1 MTSVGRFLIVLIMAF
16 SLLFLAISTTVFV
29 TAKNWMVAQ
38 RKEHDE
44 VEKLKKKVTEAVAK
58 SDASKKDLED
68 SRVTFDAQ
76 LKQLTNQ
83 LSSLQAENTHNVE
96 ELTKVRTQAVKHEQT
111 ARSSLDEV
119 EAKRQETSLLRTQK
133 SEVEKQ
139 ANEFKLHEAEL
150 KDQIRDL
157 ERKMETATR
166 NNSELRDNVARLST
180 ALRANGLSDDVRQIR
195 GIESPPPVMG
205 IVKRI
210 HPTNRRVE
218 ISIGSDDG
226 LVVGHELFIYRT
238 EPRPEYL
245 GKITIIEVDSDQAV
259 GKVIGNT
266 YQGKKLKEGDI
277 VSSTI
282 RPR

>member
-1 MTSVGRFLIVLIMAF
+1 
-16 SLLFLAISTTVFV
+16 
-29 TAKNWMVAQ
+29 
-38 RKEHDE
+38 
-44 VEKLKKKVTEAVAK
+44 
-58 SDASKKDLED
+58 
-68 SRVTFDAQ
+68 
-76 LKQLTNQ
+76 
-83 LSSLQAENTHNVE
+83 
-96 ELTKVRTQAVKHEQT
+96 
-111 ARSSLDEV
+111 
-119 EAKRQETSLLRTQK
+119 
-133 SEVEKQ
+133 
-139 ANEFKLHEAEL
+139 
-150 KDQIRDL
+150 
-157 ERKMETATR
+157 METATR
-166 NNSELRDNVARLST
+166 NNGELRDHVARLST
-180 ALRANGLSDDVRQIR
+180 ALRANGLSDDVRQIK

-205 IVKRI
+205 IVKRV

-226 LVVGHELFIYRT
+226 LVIGHELFVYRT